1 MQACWQLHTK
11 AKFLSRKLPFGVIW
25 QLCGVNIYVVVA
37 MDTFNHLPLY
47 LELGFLF
54 EKKEKRYLGKEIR
67 IVFSHHFSIHF
78 FKLVLYLSASVLTIT
93 RSPC

>member
-1 MQACWQLHTK
+1 MQACRQLHKHICSHTK
-11 AKFLSRKLPFGVIW
+11 AKLLSRKLPFGVIW

-54 EKKEKRYLGKEIR
+54 EKKKKDIEVKKSGSCL
-67 IVFSHHFSIHF
+67 
-78 FKLVLYLSASVLTIT
+78 LIT
-93 RSPC
+93 FLFIFYN